1 MKILFFIETL
11 RSGGKERRLIELLIY
26 LTKNT
31 DYQLQLVLTE
41 NEIHYD
47 YVKDLGIPIEIIKR
61 EYLKK
66 DPSLFFRFYKIAKK
80 FNPDIIHSWGTM
92 TTFYAIPTKILL
104 KRPLLANL
112 IANAKKNY
120 KKYSLP
126 AFFNYV
132 AFKFANSIIGNS
144 NAGFAAYGLQKNK
157 KAHLIYNGVRLERF
171 NVQIN
176 KEILKEQLG
185 ISTPYTAIMVASAS
199 KNKDYDLFLNV
210 AKQMTDIRTDV
221 SFVGVGDGSELARLK
236 KRIQNEK
243 IYNVLLLGKR
253 NDIEDLI
260 SIADIGLLFT
270 HAEGISNSII
280 EYMALGKPV
289 ITTDTLG
296 GSNEIIEEGKSG
308 YIMQSNAFAIANKIN
323 ELLNNPILSKK
334 LGEKGKQIIERKF
347 SIERMGKKYIELYNK
362 NLNFSND
369 TYYS

>member
-1 MKILFFIETL
+1 
-11 RSGGKERRLIELLIY
+11 
-26 LTKNT
+26 
-31 DYQLQLVLTE
+31 
-41 NEIHYD
+41 
-47 YVKDLGIPIEIIKR
+47 
-61 EYLKK
+61 
-66 DPSLFFRFYKIAKK
+66 
-80 FNPDIIHSWGTM
+80 
-92 TTFYAIPTKILL
+92 
-104 KRPLLANL
+104 
-112 IANAKKNY
+112 
-120 KKYSLP
+120 
-126 AFFNYV
+126 
-132 AFKFANSIIGNS
+132 
-144 NAGFAAYGLQKNK
+144 
-157 KAHLIYNGVRLERF
+157 
-171 NVQIN
+171 
-176 KEILKEQLG
+176 
-185 ISTPYTAIMVASAS
+185 
-199 KNKDYDLFLNV
+199 
-210 AKQMTDIRTDV
+210 MTDIRTDV

-334 LGEKGKQIIERKF
+334 LGEKGNKSLNVNSPSK
-347 SIERMGKKYIELYNK
+347 RMGKKYIELYNK